1 MGLMSVGEAV
11 VVVPYDPRWPDLYEG
26 ARAKLA
32 AVLGNAAVAIEHIG
46 STAVPGLAGKPI
58 IDIMVGVRSLED
70 DQPLIDALVGLGYEY
85 VAETNPPMPF
95 RRFFRRRDVR
105 LAPGFPRAGYHVHMV
120 ERTHEFWA
128 THLAFRDH
136 LRAHPEDAA
145 AYERLKRELAE
156 RFRSE
161 RERYTD
167 AKGDFIAA
175 VLAKAGL

>member
-1 MGLMSVGEAV
+1 MSLADAV
-11 VVVPYDPRWPDLYEG
+11 VVVPYDLRWPDLYED
-26 ARAKLA
+26 AREKLA
-32 AVLGNAAVAIEHIG
+32 EELGEAAVAIEHIG

-70 DQPLIDALVGLGYEY
+70 DGPLIDALVGLGYEY

-95 RRFFRRRDVR
+95 RRFFRRYEAD
-105 LAPGFPRAGYHVHMV
+105 LAPGVARAGYHVHMV
-120 ERTHEFWA
+120 ERTHEFWP

-136 LRAHPEDAA
+136 LRAHPDDAA